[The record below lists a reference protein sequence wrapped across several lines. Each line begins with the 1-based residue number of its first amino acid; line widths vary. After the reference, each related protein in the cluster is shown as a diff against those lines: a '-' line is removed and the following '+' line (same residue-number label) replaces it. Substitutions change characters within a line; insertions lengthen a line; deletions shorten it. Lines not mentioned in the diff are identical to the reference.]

1 MTDCCEIYGVPFT
14 AWEIRLYLDT
24 HPDDRAALE
33 AFAKLYDRCGG
44 DAPAFRGISRSD
56 LENGHF
62 GYCTGPWPW
71 EPDANCRIGSGA
83 RGPLCERGGM

>member
-33 AFAKLYDRCGG
+33 AFAQLYDRCGG

-56 LENGHF
+56 L
-62 GYCTGPWPW
+62 
-71 EPDANCRIGSGA
+71 
-83 RGPLCERGGM
+83 